1 MNINRNNYEEY
12 FLLYADNELS
22 QVERKVVEIFVQEN
36 IDLKEEFLMI
46 QMTLNLPDKEIKLS
60 DKSFLQKE
68 VAPFINENNYEE
80 VFVLYHDNELPIA
93 ERTEVD
99 NFIADHA
106 GLKAEFELLGKI
118 TVAPDLLVSFPDKK
132 SLYKKEKSGRVVPIF
147 FWRSMAAAVVIGFGS
162 WAGIA
167 YFNTPTDKGSLA
179 KIEKSTKPLI
189 TTEPKVTVKD
199 SQSVAILPDAQPLKT
214 SEAPTAQT
222 TPKEQNNQLSDSNP
236 NKNAVAKK
244 VTKVPESN
252 VVEDIVNL
260 QPENNIDLIATN
272 IPVKIPPEKI
282 EGTKSLVTGN
292 EAIQHIDKYDE
303 TMQPQTPVATASYA
317 SDNTINNEN
326 YVFYNV
332 KAEDFNKSKVG
343 GFLKKVKRI
352 VERTNPI
359 ARLLAGEEKQ
369 VASN

>member
-22 QVERKVVEIFVQEN
+22 PVERKVVEIFVQEN

-46 QMTLNLPDKEIKLS
+46 QMTLNVPDEEIKLS
-60 DKSFLQKE
+60 DKSFLLKE
-68 VAPFINENNYEE
+68 AAPFINENNYEE
-80 VFVLYHDNELPIA
+80 VFVLYHDNELSIA
-93 ERTEVD
+93 EKTEVD
-99 NFIADHA
+99 NFIAGHE
-106 GLKAEFELLGKI
+106 GLKAEFKLIGK
-118 TVAPDLLVSFPDKK
+118 TTFSPDLLVSFPNKI

-147 FWRSMAAAVVIGFGS
+147 LWRSMAAAVVIGFGL

-167 YFNTPTDKGSLA
+167 YFNNPVEKGSIA

-189 TTEPKVTVKD
+189 TTEPKVTVDD
-199 SQSVAILPDAQPLKT
+199 SQSVAILPDAQPPKT
-214 SEAPTAQT
+214 IEATAAQT
-222 TPKEQNNQLSDSNP
+222 KPKEQNNRLSDSNL
-236 NKNAVAKK
+236 NKNTVAKK

-252 VVEDIVNL
+252 VVEDTGNL
-260 QPENNIDLIATN
+260 QPENNNDLIASN
-272 IPVKIPPEKI
+272 IPVRIPSEKI

-303 TMQPQTPVATASYA
+303 RIQPQTPVATASYA

-359 ARLLAGEEKQ
+359 ARLLSGEEKQ

>member
-46 QMTLNLPDKEIKLS
+46 QMTLNLPDEEIKLS

-80 VFVLYHDNELPIA
+80 AFVLYHDNELSI
-93 ERTEVD
+93 EEKKEVES
-99 NFIADHA
+99 FIADHA
-106 GLKAEFELLGKI
+106 QLKAEFNLIGKAI
-118 TVAPDLLVSFPDKK
+118 FAPDLLASFPDKK
-132 SLYKKEKSGRVVPIF
+132 SLYKKEKSGKVVPIF
-147 FWRSMAAAVVIGFGS
+147 FWRSMAAAVVIGFGL

-167 YFNTPTDKGSLA
+167 YFYNPGEKTSIAG
-179 KIEKSTKPLI
+179 IEKSTKSLI

-199 SQSVAILPDAQPLKT
+199 SQSIAVLPDAQPLKT
-214 SEAPTAQT
+214 IEATAAKT
-222 TPKEQNNQLSDSNP
+222 KPKEQNNRLSDSNP

-244 VTKVPESN
+244 ATQVPESN
-252 VVEDIVNL
+252 VVKDIVNL
-260 QPENNIDLIATN
+260 QPENNNDLIASN
-272 IPVKIPPEKI
+272 IPVKIPSEKI

-303 TMQPQTPVATASYA
+303 RIQPQTPVSTASYA
-317 SDNTINNEN
+317 SDNTIDNEN

-332 KAEDFNKSKVG
+332 KADDFNKSKVG